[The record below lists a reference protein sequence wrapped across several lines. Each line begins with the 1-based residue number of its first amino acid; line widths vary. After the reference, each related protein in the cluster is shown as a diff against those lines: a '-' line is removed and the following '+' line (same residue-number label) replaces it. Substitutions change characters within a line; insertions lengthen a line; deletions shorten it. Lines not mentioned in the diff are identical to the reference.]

1 MQIYGKVLETNI
13 IQNKILW
20 KSNANL
26 LENIENLVKK
36 KLLKSNANPLEN
48 IENRLK
54 NVLKTNQTPVESI
67 ANQCHFYE
75 KLSMHLKNS
84 FPFNKCIPSVKY
96 SKLCSQLSTK

>member
-54 NVLKTNQTPVESI
+54 KVLKTL
-67 ANQCHFYE
+67 A
-75 KLSMHLKNS
+75 
-84 FPFNKCIPSVKY
+84 CI
-96 SKLCSQLSTK
+96 